1 MKSQRYDSIIG
12 YRKSFGGKKMPD
24 ARGNKI
30 SCSNYQCEIELTV
43 EILSGKWKALLI
55 WNLHLK
61 ETIRYNEFR
70 KQIPSIT
77 QKMLTQQLREL
88 EKYGIISR
96 KTYPT
101 VPPMVEYSLTEIGKE
116 LIPIMEAMDHWGKQ
130 YVKEYHKNKDDE

>member
-1 MKSQRYDSIIG
+1 
-12 YRKSFGGKKMPD
+12 MPD

-55 WNLHLK
+55 WNLHQK
-61 ETIRYNEFR
+61 GSIRYNEFR